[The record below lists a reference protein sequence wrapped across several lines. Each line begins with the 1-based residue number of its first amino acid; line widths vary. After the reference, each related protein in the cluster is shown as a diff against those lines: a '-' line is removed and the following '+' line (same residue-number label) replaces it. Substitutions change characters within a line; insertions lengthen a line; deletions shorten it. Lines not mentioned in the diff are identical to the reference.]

1 MKLLFISADEAVDE
15 IGVARELMRITDLIL
30 YENSMDGEP
39 LFGLFASLAPRG
51 MTSMK
56 EIVLEEYARTG
67 CYGFIF
73 TYTKTER
80 TVAELNY
87 FEHIARIFTKEKPD
101 TEIYYVSLTASQVQD
116 KPNDYRSSGY
126 GIELFP
132 ENRMS
137 INLADQPCDKAAL
150 MIKERF
156 GL

>member
-1 MKLLFISADEAVDE
+1 MKLLFISADEAIDE
-15 IGVARELMRITDLIL
+15 KGVARELMKITDLLL
-30 YENSMDGEP
+30 YENSMDDEP
-39 LFGLFASLAPRG
+39 MFGLFASLSPGG
-51 MTSMK
+51 MPAMK
-56 EIVLEEYARTG
+56 DIVLEEYACTD

-80 TVAELNY
+80 TVAELNH
-87 FEHIARIFTKEKPD
+87 FEHIARIFTKVNPD

-137 INLADQPCDKAAL
+137 INLAEQPCDKAAL